1 MKIYPDF
8 KSCVEATIDV
18 EGIRDQKLL
27 NEKNLGKYPKPHPK
41 PFTKF
46 CYQSD
51 EYGEVVVTIKDDCRV
66 EPLISAAKDS
76 NLRLIEEPT
85 ETQIALRIPNQH
97 KTGHP
102 RFKNDHFKKGVYM
115 YFPKP
120 KK

>member
-8 KSCVEATIDV
+8 KSCVAAEIDI
-18 EGIRDQKLL
+18 EGIRDQELL
-27 NEKNLGKYPKPHPK
+27 DEKNLGKHPK
-41 PFTKF
+41 PFAKF
-46 CYQSD
+46 YYQSG